1 MPLDRVLAAE
11 VRSWLRKV
19 ETDLRSADAD
29 LAADPPIP
37 EDVLFHSQQA
47 VEKAIKAYLTLHQI
61 PFRKTHDLRLLVKS
75 CAAADESLG
84 TELTDAV
91 PLTAYAW
98 RFRYPGVEE
107 EAGLEEARAALRIAR
122 DAVAAIAKRMPP
134 QIGGPDVRR

>member
-75 CAAADESLG
+75 CAACRPVDRLRLEIPLSGCRGRSRTGGSPRGTADC
-84 TELTDAV
+84 
-91 PLTAYAW
+91 
-98 RFRYPGVEE
+98 PGRRGRNSKAHA
-107 EAGLEEARAALRIAR
+107 AGDRRA
-122 DAVAAIAKRMPP
+122 
-134 QIGGPDVRR
+134 